1 MTPAAVPAG
10 WVVTSIHD
18 SEPRYKSQGRWL
30 VVTRRGDV
38 VIGYRFKTEAE
49 ARTWAA
55 TATPAKE
62 PVR

>member
-1 MTPAAVPAG
+1 MSAPTVPAG
-10 WVVTSIHD
+10 WVVTAVHE

-38 VIGYRFKTEAE
+38 VHGHRFKTEAE
-49 ARTWAA
+49 ARAFAA
-55 TATPAKE
+55 TSPAKE